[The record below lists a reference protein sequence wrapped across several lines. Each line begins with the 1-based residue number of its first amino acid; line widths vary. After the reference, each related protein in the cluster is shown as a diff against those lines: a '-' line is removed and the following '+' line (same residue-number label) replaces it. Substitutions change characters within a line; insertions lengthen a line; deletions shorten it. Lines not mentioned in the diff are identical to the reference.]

1 MLMLFV
7 GLSVSVIYGVVSF
20 AFLYYHGGKL
30 EAEPFFTAYTDSFK
44 TVISLGLS
52 IGTALIVYCSQIVVP
67 NTIENAFEQSELS
80 QTLYGRYRR
89 RFFSPRKSLTFS
101 GFFFIVA
108 FVIFSY
114 SEFPLSRAGQAVMIF
129 AACVQYALG
138 VYIGRKLV
146 YAGMMLHSLLS
157 AEVTRNLF
165 KRRELNAIN
174 PYVHIVST
182 LTIIFVY
189 IHVVGYYTGPFR
201 YGSVLGQSIKPFLM
215 LPAIIATPVLLIFN
229 FYPREVLRKL
239 YSESIDVEI
248 QKLNETLRNERLT
261 AFEKRSHL
269 IEFDKMCR
277 DELRYSLKLTLSDL
291 PFGVAILIMVLEVLL
306 RR

>member
-7 GLSVSVIYGVVSF
+7 GLLVSVTYGLASF

-30 EAEPFFTAYTDSFK
+30 EAEAFFTAYTDSFK

-52 IGTALIVYCSQIVVP
+52 IGTAIIVYFSQIVVP
-67 NTIENAFEQSELS
+67 NTIESAFDQSELS
-80 QTLYGRYRR
+80 QTLYSRYRR
-89 RFFSPRKSLTFS
+89 RFFSLRKSLTFS
-101 GFFFIVA
+101 GFFSIVA

-114 SEFPLSRAGQAVMIF
+114 SEFPLSRPGQNLMIF
-129 AACVQYALG
+129 AGCVQYALG

-174 PYVHIVST
+174 PYVHIAST

-189 IHVVGYYTGPFR
+189 IHVAGYYAGPFR
-201 YGSVLGQSIKPFLM
+201 YGSILGHSIKPFLL

-239 YSESIDVEI
+239 YSESIDLEI
-248 QKLNETLRNERLT
+248 QKLRKTLCSERLT
-261 AFEKRSHL
+261 AFEKRSYL

-291 PFGVAILIMVLEVLL
+291 PFGIAILIMVLQLLL